1 MTIDIK
7 NEGKAYD
14 VAVSGRI
21 DTSTADQFLEEVSP
35 LLDAKGADIT
45 IDCSEL
51 TYTSSKGLRVFLMLQ
66 KSVMATGGSL
76 LLKGMLP
83 AVKEV
88 FDITGFS
95 SIIKI
100 Q

>member
-1 MTIDIK
+1 MTIEIK

>member
-1 MTIDIK
+1 MTVDIK
-7 NEGKAYD
+7 NEGNSYN
-14 VAVSGRI
+14 VVVNGRI
-21 DTSTADQFLEEVSP
+21 DTSTADQFLEDISP
-35 LLDAKGADIT
+35 LLQVQGADIT
-45 IDCSEL
+45 IDCADM

-66 KSVMATGGSL
+66 KSVMTNGGSL
-76 LLKGMLP
+76 LLKNMLP
-83 AVKEV
+83 SVKEV

>member
-21 DTSTADQFLEEVSP
+21 DTSTADQFLEEISP